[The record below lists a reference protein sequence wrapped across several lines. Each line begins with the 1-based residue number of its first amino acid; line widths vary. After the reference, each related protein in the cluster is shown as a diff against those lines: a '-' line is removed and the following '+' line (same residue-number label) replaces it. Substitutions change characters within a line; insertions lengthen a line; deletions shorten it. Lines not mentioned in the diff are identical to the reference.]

1 MRCDRG
7 TEQKGFTYVWVLFV
21 VALTSVALAAAVQVW
36 RTEVRREKEKEL
48 MFAGEQFRQAI
59 GFYYENSPGLPKRY
73 PDSLEKLLLDKRFPT
88 VKRHLRKIFSDPMTS
103 SSEWGLARQPNAG
116 IIGVYSL
123 SKETPLKRANF
134 PERYADFA
142 EAKDY
147 RDWKFIYLPGDPAT
161 IPPQTQAAPADPS
174 PIPQSEG
181 RAGDIRPQTEA
192 FGSQPQA
199 GAFDSQPRTESE
211 RGAPLPS
218 SPFSLSPSPS
228 DQEDPR
234 SSQPDSSPQSG
245 SSPQNVQY

>member
-1 MRCDRG
+1 MGCDRSAG
-7 TEQKGFTYVWVLFV
+7 QKGFTYVWVLFV
-21 VALTSVALAAAVQVW
+21 VALTSIALAGAVQVW
-36 RTEVRREKEKEL
+36 RTEVRREKEKQL

-59 GFYYENSPGLPKRY
+59 GSYYENSPGLPKRY

-88 VKRHLRKIFSDPMTS
+88 VKRHLRKIFFDPMTS

-123 SKETPLKRANF
+123 SKEIPLKRANF

-147 RDWKFIYLPGDPAT
+147 RDWKFIYLPGDPAVN
-161 IPPQTQAAPADPS
+161 PPQTQAAPADPFAT
-174 PIPQSEG
+174 PQSEWQ
-181 RAGDIRPQTEA
+181 AGDLRPQPGTPG
-192 FGSQPQA
+192 FQP
-199 GAFDSQPRTESE
+199 GPETFDSQPRPESE
-211 RGAPLPS
+211 RGAPSLP

-234 SSQPDSSPQSG
+234 SSQPDSSPQ
-245 SSPQNVQY
+245 NIQY

>member
-1 MRCDRG
+1 MRCDRSAG
-7 TEQKGFTYVWVLFV
+7 QKGFTYVWVLFV
-21 VALTSVALAAAVQVW
+21 VALTSVALAGAVQVW

-48 MFAGEQFRQAI
+48 MFAGEQFRRAI
-59 GFYYENSPGLPKRY
+59 GSYHENSPGMPKRY
-73 PDSLEKLLLDKRFPT
+73 PDSLEQLLLDKRFPT
-88 VKRHLRKIFSDPMTS
+88 VKRHLRKIFFDPMTN

-147 RDWKFIYLPGDPAT
+147 RDWKFIYLPGDAAT
-161 IPPQTQAAPADPS
+161 TPPQTQAAPADPS
-174 PIPQSEG
+174 PIPQSDW
-181 RAGDIRPQTEA
+181 RPGDIRPQTEA

-199 GAFDSQPRTESE
+199 GAFDSQPRPESE
-211 RGAPLPS
+211 RGAPSLS

-228 DQEDPR
+228 DREDTR

-245 SSPQNVQY
+245 SSPQSVQY

>member
-1 MRCDRG
+1 MGCDRSAG
-7 TEQKGFTYVWVLFV
+7 QKGFTYVWVLFV
-21 VALTSVALAAAVQVW
+21 VALTSIALAGAVQVW

-59 GFYYENSPGLPKRY
+59 GSYYENSPGLPKRY

-88 VKRHLRKIFSDPMTS
+88 VKRHLRKIFFDPMTN

-123 SKETPLKRANF
+123 SKEIPLKRANF

-147 RDWKFIYLPGDPAT
+147 RDWKFIYLPGDAAS
-161 IPPQTQAAPADPS
+161 PPQGQAAPADLPATSQPPS
-174 PIPQSEG
+174 EEW
-181 RAGDIRPQTEA
+181 RPRDLRSQTEA
-192 FGSQPQA
+192 SGPQPQA
-199 GAFDSQPRTESE
+199 GAFDSQPRPESE
-211 RGAPLPS
+211 RGAPSPS

-234 SSQPDSSPQSG
+234 SSQPDP
-245 SSPQNVQY
+245 SPQNVQY